1 MIEKSIVK
9 YLKEQLNIKV
19 STETPSNPPNE
30 YLVVMTTNE
39 RKIAP
44 NIETCLCSVLAYSKT
59 MQSASELNERVKD
72 AMEQI
77 CSLNEIT
84 ACNLNAGGND
94 TDTERKIYRYRT
106 TYDMTYYRR
115 TN

>member
-1 MIEKSIVK
+1 MIEAIIVK

-44 NIETCLCSVLAYSKT
+44 NIEACLCSIMAYSDT
-59 MQSASELNERVKD
+59 MQNASELNERVKD

-77 CSLNEIT
+77 CSLNDVT

-94 TDTERKIYRYRT
+94 TDTQRKKYRYRT
-106 TYDMTYYRR
+106 TYDITYYRR
-115 TN
+115 IN